1 MRYALRV
8 ARQHGENLDVIR
20 VTGSFVCTSIL
31 MWKYR
36 ALNKEK
42 EKRCIREGI
51 VESMRDR
58 YRELGDESPLF
69 R

>member
-1 MRYALRV
+1 
-8 ARQHGENLDVIR
+8 
-20 VTGSFVCTSIL
+20 

-42 EKRCIREGI
+42 GELFIREGI
-51 VESMRDR
+51 ADSMQDR
-58 YRELGDESPLF
+58 YRELGYEGALF